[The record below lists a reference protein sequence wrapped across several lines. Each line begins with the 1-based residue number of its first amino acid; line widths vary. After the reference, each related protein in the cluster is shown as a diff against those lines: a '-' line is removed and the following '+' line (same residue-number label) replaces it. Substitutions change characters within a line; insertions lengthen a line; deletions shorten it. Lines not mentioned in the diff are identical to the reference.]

1 MNANP
6 PAQQRPIAQG
16 IASLGRGKDTMLVHM
31 TPGEVQ
37 GLQKLAM
44 AHGGSLTINPHTGLP
59 EAGFLSAILPMVAGA
74 LLAPMTGGL
83 SAALLV
89 GGATGLATGSV
100 KKGLMAGMGA
110 FGGAGIGEGLA
121 AAGASTVPAATT
133 AAPSLTTPVAN
144 ALPNAVTSAGAG
156 TAANTGSQMLGSGLQ
171 NYSGQGIA
179 SQGLQA
185 GMSPAQMATQAQN
198 LMPPLSTATNSTVG
212 AINATPAPGLVGP
225 GLTQQSVFSPPAPGP
240 TAAPVPTPPPSAASN
255 MGRGIKNLATGQ
267 EGAWS
272 KFYGQAGS
280 PAGTVNGVA
289 VPEVAK
295 TGIGGGMGLLKSGTA
310 ATLPILAE
318 TNKPKP
324 IPQEPPPDY
333 YNTTYSPGERNP
345 RFGEAGE
352 PYYINQ
358 GYTPGAISKIAN
370 IAGGGLLAFS
380 GKSGSYVPESATAA
394 RTLKGMYSGE
404 DDSDKPVIPVFD
416 KETPDFEGYAT
427 APSLDKA
434 LDKLSDKQIA
444 ALAKKSKNPILRG
457 AAASKDLAS
466 RGSGS
471 GIYESDPED
480 YYKAASGGSIGYE
493 EGGDVKPED
502 QQPRQNPFA
511 MRQGQGSTQPAY
523 QSPFA
528 IQQNR
533 PDPTENARYMTNL
546 NKSLQGAP
554 AQQYSAPSFTSQ
566 GVLPGDGTSSNGTP
580 FPDVPAF
587 AFNPSRPIAPVA
599 PVAQPATQPVAQPS
613 PGLPSIG
620 QPAPQPP
627 TQPTVQPTTPSY
639 FPGFDEFKSTYTPPP
654 PPPKGEIQQIHVN
667 EDDSYFQDE
676 AGQKFN
682 RELVGQSGDDRN
694 YEYTPVNYTPPEE
707 AYQKLIDERMANPP
721 VQQPTYTPP
730 TYTPPTQP
738 TSQPS
743 DGGMVTDEYG
753 NTYYEPAPPPP
764 PPPPPPT
771 ADGTPTADVMPRST
785 DSDAPGTPIG
795 GIASLVPPDSAPMGG
810 DLRGMVQPSIPQPQT
825 PPPPPPPPAPEVPTY
840 QGNQVYTNEDGH
852 QVYRDSEDGRERR
865 VPDEH
870 PSDRA
875 GGPIKAKKYA
885 MGGIA
890 TLPTYAAGGKLLNG
904 DGDGMSDSIPAV
916 INGPRPQRAAL
927 ADGEFV
933 IPADVVSHLGNGS
946 TKAGAKRLYQM
957 MDKVRMARVGTK
969 KQGKQINPSK
979 FMPA

>member
-1 MNANP
+1 LYDNIEENLESIMHANHS
-6 PAQQRPIAQG
+6 AQQRPIAQG

-31 TPGEVQ
+31 TPKEVA
-37 GLQKLAM
+37 GLQQIAM
-44 AHGGSLTINPHTGLP
+44 AHGGSLTINPQTGLP
-59 EAGFLSAILPMVAGA
+59 EAGFLSAILPMIAGA

-133 AAPSLTTPVAN
+133 SAIPAATTTAATTALPTAATTAGANASGLGLNAAGASNALNPSILNAGSNVGTVGGLNLPASLTNPVSGMAANPSLAAPTAGAGAEAVAN
-144 ALPNAVTSAGAG
+144 AAKVAPDFSVTQP
-156 TAANTGSQMLGSGLQ
+156 SQL
-171 NYSGQGIA
+171 
-179 SQGLQA
+179 
-185 GMSPAQMATQAQN
+185 GMSPNQVVSQTN
-198 LMPPLSTATNSTVG
+198 IIGKPLVPP
-212 AINATPAPGLVGP
+212 
-225 GLTQQSVFSPPAPGP
+225 
-240 TAAPVPTPPPSAASN
+240 PVPATPPPSAASN
-255 MGRGIKNLATGQ
+255 MGQGIKNLATGQ

-280 PAGTVNGVA
+280 PAGTVNGAA

-295 TGIGGGMGLLKSGTA
+295 TGIGGLSGAVKYGGA
-310 ATLPILAE
+310 AAMPILAE

-324 IPQEPPPDY
+324 LPGQPPEEY
-333 YNTTYSPGERNP
+333 YNTSYSSGERNP
-345 RFGEAGE
+345 RFGLPGE
-352 PYYINQ
+352 PYFIKQ
-358 GYTPGAISKIAN
+358 GYGSGSTSKTAN

-404 DDSDKPVIPVFD
+404 DDSDKPVIPTLD
-416 KETPDFEGYAT
+416 NKTPDFEGYAT

-493 EGGDVKPED
+493 GGGDVKPED
-502 QQPRQNPFA
+502 QQPRQSPFA

-533 PDPTENARYMTNL
+533 PDPTENARYMAGL
-546 NKSLQGAP
+546 NASLRGAP
-554 AQQYSAPSFTSQ
+554 PAQYSAPKMTYT
-566 GVLPGDGTSSNGTP
+566 GDTTTTN
-580 FPDVPAF
+580 PDY
-587 AFNPSRPIAPVA
+587 NPDSKQDPKYTNPN
-599 PVAQPATQPVAQPS
+599 
-613 PGLPSIG
+613 
-620 QPAPQPP
+620 
-627 TQPTVQPTTPSY
+627 Y
-639 FPGFDEFKSTYTPPP
+639 TYTPP
-654 PPPKGEIQQIHVN
+654 
-667 EDDSYFQDE
+667 S
-676 AGQKFN
+676 
-682 RELVGQSGDDRN
+682 S
-694 YEYTPVNYTPPEE
+694 
-707 AYQKLIDERMANPP
+707 
-721 VQQPTYTPP
+721 TY
-730 TYTPPTQP
+730 P
-738 TSQPS
+738 TS
-743 DGGMVTDEYG
+743 GGSPVTDEWG
-753 NTYYEPAPPPP
+753 NTYAGPTTAPT
-764 PPPPPPT
+764 T
-771 ADGTPTADVMPRST
+771 APTADVMPRST
-785 DSDAPGTPIG
+785 APTDGPATDYKTPTYTYDPGSRTYTDI
-795 GIASLVPPDSAPMGG
+795 
-810 DLRGMVQPSIPQPQT
+810 T
-825 PPPPPPPPAPEVPTY
+825 PPAPPPEPEVPTY
-840 QGNQVYTNEDGH
+840 NGSPIQTDENGRPFVMVEGDDGG
-852 QVYRDSEDGRERR
+852 VRRDYRMGRDDG
-865 VPDEH
+865 
-870 PSDRA
+870 PSSQEKA

-916 INGPRPQRAAL
+916 INGPKPQRAAL

-957 MDKVRMARVGTK
+957 MDKVRMARVGNK